1 MFSIFRTKSKEQKLQ
16 KEYDKLMQE
25 WHRLSSINRS
35 KSDAKYADAQDIAGQ
50 IERLKNSNT

>member
-1 MFSIFRTKSKEQKLQ
+1 MLGLFRKKSKEQKLQ

-35 KSDAKYADAQDIAGQ
+35 QSDAKYSEAQHIAGQ
-50 IERLKNSNT
+50 IERLKSTGS